1 MPQNHDGFARLDAIN
16 QLTQA
21 FLHFGNGRLH
31 DHKFDHFDW
40 RVKPPAATSI
50 ALIFME
56 TSTLTSI
63 FFALCGV
70 GILLSLAAPA
80 SRQGNVLTWLGCLAS
95 IALVLAAA
103 GALLAGK
110 TFSQP
115 LWTLAGLTTTLTV
128 KLDSLS
134 AVFIFITGLVL
145 FPASIFA
152 GNQLNREA
160 EWVGSRRAFTI
171 LLFGLY
177 ASLALIFLAGDV
189 VLFLLAWEVMS
200 ILCWLLIVCAREK
213 ENGHAGAG
221 YLLLAMGEA
230 GTLATA
236 LGFLLLAVGTGS
248 LDFGAIKSAAPG
260 LDAGM
265 RWAVFLLSFF
275 GFGVKA
281 GLVPVNFWLPRAYA
295 AAPRAFVPVLAGAT
309 LNLGLY
315 GILRVNADLMP
326 ATHAGPG
333 LVALVV
339 GTLSALLG
347 ILYATTDNDL
357 KIILAHSSIENV
369 GIIVAGFGTGMV
381 FVATAHPAPAAIAF
395 VAALYHLI
403 NHSLCKTL
411 LFFGAGV
418 VEAKTG
424 TRDLDKLGGLIKW
437 MPLTALGFLVGAMSI
452 AGLPPF
458 NGFVSEWL
466 TLQTM
471 LRSAELSSTGAKL
484 VFALCGAGLALTAAL
499 AVTCFVKVFA
509 MSFLGMRRL
518 EENQKVSEAK
528 SGTLAPMTILA
539 ALCLAFGVLPTY
551 IIPALTPATSSLAG
565 ASASDALV
573 PPFFA
578 SNPAHD
584 TLPQAFVDDF
594 HNLGA
599 QVGQSVL
606 PGRGLVVLHRGGTEN
621 PVVFAMS
628 TSYMVI
634 VLAALLLLT
643 FIVVRLWLTRRRTL
657 ARRTRWDGGVRRL
670 LPEMTYTAT
679 GFSNPVR
686 VIFDAVFRPTTVED
700 TRETVAEHFRTAIRR
715 ERVAVHVVDRFAVQ
729 PAKDAAMK
737 LANKLAA
744 MHHGRFNT
752 YAAYALLALLIVW
765 MVFSLLLV

>member
-1 MPQNHDGFARLDAIN
+1 MDTP
-16 QLTQA
+16 T
-21 FLHFGNGRLH
+21 
-31 DHKFDHFDW
+31 
-40 RVKPPAATSI
+40 
-50 ALIFME
+50 LI
-56 TSTLTSI
+56 SI
-63 FFALCGV
+63 FFALCSVGV
-70 GILLSLAAPA
+70 LLSLAAPV

-95 IALVLAAA
+95 IALILAGA
-103 GALLAGK
+103 GALLAGR

-115 LWTLAGLTTTLTV
+115 LWTLPGLAATLTV

-152 GNQLNREA
+152 G
-160 EWVGSRRAFTI
+160 GSGGRRQGPSRAFTI
-171 LLFGLY
+171 FMFGLY
-177 ASLALIFLAGDV
+177 ASIALVFVAGDV

-200 ILCWLLIVCAREK
+200 ILCWLLIVYAREK
-213 ENGHAGAG
+213 ENGHAGSG

-230 GTLATA
+230 GTLAAA
-236 LGFLLLAVGTGS
+236 LAFLLLAVGAGS

-260 LDAGM
+260 LSIGVQ
-265 RWAVFLLSFF
+265 WAVFLLSFF
-275 GFGVKA
+275 GLGVKA

-295 AAPRAFVPVLAGAT
+295 AAPSAFVPVLAGAT

-333 LVALVV
+333 LLVLVV

-357 KIILAHSSIENV
+357 KIMLAHSSIENA
-369 GIIVAGFGTGMV
+369 GIIVAGFGAGMV
-381 FVATAHPAPAAIAF
+381 FVATNHSALAAIAF

-403 NHSLCKTL
+403 NHSLYKTL
-411 LFFGAGV
+411 LFFGVGA
-418 VEAKTG
+418 VEAQTG
-424 TRDLDKLGGLIKW
+424 RRDMDQLGGLIKW
-437 MPLTALGFLVGAMSI
+437 MPLTALGFLIGTLSI
-452 AGLPPF
+452 AALPPF

-471 LRSAELSSTGAKL
+471 LRSAELTSNGAKL

-499 AVTCFVKVFA
+499 AMTCFVKVFA

-518 EENQKVSEAK
+518 DEKQRVSEAK
-528 SGTLAPMTILA
+528 FDVLAPMAILA

-551 IIPALTPATSSLAG
+551 IIPALNTATSPLAG

-578 SNPAHD
+578 SSPAHN
-584 TLPQAFVDDF
+584 TLPPAFVEDF
-594 HNLGA
+594 HNIGA
-599 QVGQSVL
+599 QVGQSVA

-628 TSYMVI
+628 TSYMFV
-634 VLAALLLLT
+634 VLIFLLLLT
-643 FIVVRLWLTRRRTL
+643 YVVARLWLTRSRKL
-657 ARRTRWDGGVRRL
+657 ARRMRWDGGVRNL

-700 TRETVAEHFRTAIRR
+700 TRETVAEHFRTAIIRER
-715 ERVAVHVVDRFAVQ
+715 ERVHLVDKLVFHPVRTGVMWFAGC
-729 PAKDAAMK
+729 
-737 LANKLAA
+737 LAS
-744 MHHGRFNT
+744 MHRGRFNA
-752 YAAYALLALLIVW
+752 YAAYVLLALLVA
-765 MVFSLLLV
+765 LVIGLIW

>member
-1 MPQNHDGFARLDAIN
+1 MDTPM
-16 QLTQA
+16 
-21 FLHFGNGRLH
+21 
-31 DHKFDHFDW
+31 
-40 RVKPPAATSI
+40 
-50 ALIFME
+50 LIW
-56 TSTLTSI
+56 I
-63 FFALCGV
+63 FFALCGA
-70 GILLSLAAPA
+70 GILLALAAPR
-80 SRQGNVLTWLGCLAS
+80 SRQGNVLAWLGCLAS
-95 IALVLAAA
+95 LALLVA
-103 GALLAGK
+103 GASALFAGK

-115 LWTLAGLTTTLTV
+115 LWTLPGLAATLTV

-134 AVFIFITGLVL
+134 AVFISITGLVL

-152 GNQLNREA
+152 GSS
-160 EWVGSRRAFTI
+160 GSRPAEPSRTFTI
-171 LLFGLY
+171 FMFGLY
-177 ASLALIFLAGDV
+177 ASIALIFLAGDV
-189 VLFLLAWEVMS
+189 VLFVLAWEAMS
-200 ILCWLLIVCAREK
+200 IFCWLLIVCTRET
-213 ENGHAGAG
+213 ENGHAGSG

-230 GTLATA
+230 GTLAAA

-260 LDAGM
+260 LSVGM
-265 RWAVFLLSFF
+265 QWSVFLLSFF

-281 GLVPVNFWLPRAYA
+281 GLIPVNSWLPRTYS

-315 GILRVNADLMP
+315 GILRVNAGLMP

-333 LVALVV
+333 LLVLVV

-357 KIILAHSSIENV
+357 KIMLAHSSIENV
-369 GIIVAGFGTGMV
+369 GIITAGFGAGMV
-381 FVATAHPAPAAIAF
+381 FVATQHPALAAIAF

-403 NHSLCKTL
+403 NHSLYKTL
-411 LFFGAGV
+411 LFVGVGA
-418 VEAKTG
+418 VETQTG
-424 TRDLDKLGGLIKW
+424 TRDMDRLGGLNKW
-437 MPLTALGFLVGAMSI
+437 MPLTALGFLAGTLSI
-452 AGLPPF
+452 AALPPF

-471 LRSAELSSTGAKL
+471 LRSAELSSTGAKI

-518 EENQKVSEAK
+518 DEDQKVSEAK
-528 SGTLAPMTILA
+528 SGTLAPMAILA

-551 IIPALTPATSSLAG
+551 IIPALTPAVRGCEAPSQRVAATP
-565 ASASDALV
+565 ASRGEPNTASGDEASQPPSAADALV

-584 TLPQAFVDDF
+584 TLPPAFVEDF
-594 HNLGA
+594 HNIGA

-628 TSYMVI
+628 TSYLIV
-634 VLAALLLLT
+634 VLAILLLLT
-643 FIVVRLWLTRRRTL
+643 YVIVRLWLTRSRKLTRWP
-657 ARRTRWDGGVRRL
+657 RWDGGVRNL

-679 GFSNPVR
+679 AFSNPVR
-686 VIFDAVFRPTTVED
+686 VVFDAVFRPTTVED
-700 TRETVAEHFRTAIRR
+700 TRETVAEHFRTAIIR
-715 ERVAVHVVDRFAVQ
+715 EKEREHLVDKLVFRPVRTAVMWFAGR
-729 PAKDAAMK
+729 
-737 LANKLAA
+737 LAR
-744 MHHGRFNT
+744 MHHGKFN
-752 YAAYALLALLIVW
+752 AYATYTLLALLVVLIV
-765 MVFSLLLV
+765 FLFQTS

>member
-1 MPQNHDGFARLDAIN
+1 MDTP
-16 QLTQA
+16 T
-21 FLHFGNGRLH
+21 
-31 DHKFDHFDW
+31 
-40 RVKPPAATSI
+40 
-50 ALIFME
+50 LI
-56 TSTLTSI
+56 SI
-63 FFALCGV
+63 FFALCGAGV
-70 GILLSLAAPA
+70 LLSLAAPP

-95 IALVLAAA
+95 IALVLAGAS
-103 GALLAGK
+103 ALLAGK

-115 LWTLAGLTTTLTV
+115 LWTLSGLAATLTV

-152 GNQLNREA
+152 GGAGGRPQ
-160 EWVGSRRAFTI
+160 GPSCAFTVFM
-171 LLFGLY
+171 FGLY
-177 ASLALIFLAGDV
+177 ASIALIFVAGDV

-200 ILCWLLIVCAREK
+200 ILCWLLIVCAQDK
-213 ENGHAGAG
+213 ENGHAGSG

-230 GTLATA
+230 GMLAAA
-236 LGFLLLAVGTGS
+236 LGFLLLAVAAGS
-248 LDFGAIKSAAPG
+248 LDFSAIKSAASG
-260 LDAGM
+260 LGEGAQ
-265 RWAVFLLSFF
+265 WAVFLLSFF

-281 GLVPVNFWLPRAYA
+281 GLVPVNFWLPRAYV

-333 LVALVV
+333 LLVLIV

-357 KIILAHSSIENV
+357 KIMLAHSSIENV
-369 GIIVAGFGTGMV
+369 GIIVAGFGAGMV
-381 FVATAHPAPAAIAF
+381 FVATNHPALAAIAF

-403 NHSLCKTL
+403 NHSLYKTL
-411 LFFGAGV
+411 LFFGVGT
-418 VEAKTG
+418 VETQTG
-424 TRDLDKLGGLIKW
+424 TRDMDRLGGLSKW
-437 MPLTALGFLVGAMSI
+437 MPLTALGFLIGALSI

-518 EENQKVSEAK
+518 DEEQKVSEVK
-528 SGTLAPMTILA
+528 SSALAPMAILA
-539 ALCLAFGVLPTY
+539 ALCLAFGVLPTF
-551 IIPALTPATSSLAG
+551 IIPTLDTATNPLVG
-565 ASASDALV
+565 ASAADALV

-578 SNPAHD
+578 SNAAHN
-584 TLPQAFVDDF
+584 TLPPAFVDDF

-599 QVGQSVL
+599 QVGQGVL
-606 PGRGLVVLHRGGTEN
+606 PGRGLVVLHRGGEEN

-628 TSYMVI
+628 TSYSFVALI
-634 VLAALLLLT
+634 FLLLLT
-643 FIVVRLWLTRRRTL
+643 YVVLRLWLTRDRKLSRRL
-657 ARRTRWDGGVRRL
+657 RWDGGVRNL

-700 TRETVAEHFRTAIRR
+700 TRETVAEHFRTAIIREK
-715 ERVAVHVVDRFAVQ
+715 ERVHLVDKLVFHPVRIAVMWFASC
-729 PAKDAAMK
+729 
-737 LANKLAA
+737 LAR
-744 MHHGRFNT
+744 MHHGKFN
-752 YAAYALLALLIVW
+752 AYATYTLLALLV
-765 MVFSLLLV
+765 VLLVFLFQT